1 VSDVRI
7 KTALTALDNALQQI
21 LQEAGFSS
29 HTIWP
34 DASPQGGEFDFMRH
48 HDVPT
53 GRFEPNMAVS
63 RANSPPN
70 DVNEEDKWRESTAHS
85 CPWRC

>member
-1 VSDVRI
+1 MSDVRI

-34 DASPQGGEFDFMRH
+34 DASPQGGGVDFMRYQ
-48 HDVPT
+48 DVPT
-53 GRFEPNMAVS
+53 SRFEHNMAVS

-70 DVNEEDKWRESTAHS
+70 DVNEEDKWRESTHS
-85 CPWRC
+85 CLWRC